1 MCSEGSLCICCPGAS
16 LRWDHNLVIRRILC
30 WEPSLRV
37 CLGQYKVASMRSWI
51 TNRWSA
57 SFVEVIHDQRD
68 PLFRDAN
75 VAVKLTKY
83 IQMTIFYS
91 PVLYFKRVG
100 FFLKVMT
107 ILISDTVICEWKV
120 SNLLFFWLKHHM
132 NMCIK
137 AKMNLSEWGNE
148 FFNRC

>member
-1 MCSEGSLCICCPGAS
+1 M
-16 LRWDHNLVIRRILC
+16 
-30 WEPSLRV
+30 
-37 CLGQYKVASMRSWI
+37 
-51 TNRWSA
+51 
-57 SFVEVIHDQRD
+57 EVIHDQRD

-120 SNLLFFWLKHHM
+120 SNLLFF
-132 NMCIK
+132 
-137 AKMNLSEWGNE
+137 
-148 FFNRC
+148 